1 MFFSLFLGDKPFSCD
16 ICQKKFALSC
26 NLRAHLKTHEAEYQT
41 SAASLALYKRALAAL
56 GGSPPLGGSP
66 QSSSPP
72 LGIPSGGGSPGSPRS
87 PGSPGSPGSPEELIE
102 EDHEED
108 NEEDSNHSSSPKIHS
123 SMDYPTSRLTVTV

>member
-1 MFFSLFLGDKPFSCD
+1 MYWKYPKFKTKTYFSQKKTLFLGDKPFSCD

-56 GGSPPLGGSP
+56 GTSPRTSPVNGSPE
-66 QSSSPP
+66 
-72 LGIPSGGGSPGSPRS
+72 
-87 PGSPGSPGSPEELIE
+87 SPEELIGEDIE

-108 NEEDSNHSSSPKIHS
+108 SNHSASPKIPAA
-123 SMDYPTSRLTVTV
+123 SMDYARSRLTVTV